1 MTRQGQ
7 RRPHKGSMKII
18 VQKFGGT
25 SLKSASSRKRAIGHI
40 LRAREDGY
48 RVVVIVSAMGRKGD
62 PYATDSLLDWIKQ
75 NGNGLTPREL
85 DLLLSCGE
93 IISAATLSSMLQ
105 ASQVPSV
112 FLTGREAGI
121 ITDSTHGSA
130 QIVAVD
136 PSRIMEELSA
146 NKVVVVCGFQGGT
159 LNGEITTLGRGGSDT
174 TAAALGVALKAEYVD
189 IFTDVEGIMT
199 ADPQIVQDAAVLN
212 RITYQE
218 LCHLAYQ
225 GAKVIHPRAVEI
237 AMQANLPIR
246 VRSTYMDTM
255 GTLVSQGKKDR
266 DLEAVNDRI
275 VTGIT
280 YTKGLSQIKVDGEKH
295 DFNLQLNVFKTMAE
309 HKISVDFINVT
320 PFSLAYTVESHHA
333 EKASRLIRS
342 LGYEVKV
349 TPCCAK
355 VAVVGAGM
363 AGQPGVM
370 AQIVKALTQEEIEI
384 LQSVDSHTTI
394 WLLVKEEVV
403 GKAVNALHHQFQLG
417 QRK

>member
-1 MTRQGQ
+1 
-7 RRPHKGSMKII
+7 MKII

-25 SLKSASSRKRAIGHI
+25 SLNSAASRRKAIGHI

-48 RVVVIVSAMGRKGD
+48 HVVVIVSAMGRRGD
-62 PYATDSLLDWIKQ
+62 PYATDTLLDWIKA
-75 NGNGLTPREL
+75 NGNSLTPREQ

-105 ASQVPSV
+105 AAQIPSV

-136 PSRIMEELSA
+136 PARILEELSA
-146 NKVVVVCGFQGGT
+146 NKVVIVCGFQGGT
-159 LNGEITTLGRGGSDT
+159 LQGEITTLGRGGSDT

-199 ADPQIVQDAAVLN
+199 ADPRIVRDASVLT

-237 AMQANLPIR
+237 AMQANLPLR
-246 VRSTYMDTM
+246 VRSTYSDKT
-255 GTLVSQGKKDR
+255 GTLVSQGGSDQE
-266 DLEAVNDRI
+266 LMPVNDRV

-280 YTKGLSQIKVDGEKH
+280 YALGLSQIKVEAEQH
-295 DFNLQLNVFKTMAE
+295 DFNLQLNVFKAMAE

-320 PFSLAYTVESHHA
+320 PSSLAYTVEDQHA
-333 EKASRLIRS
+333 DKAYHLIRS
-342 LGYEVKV
+342 LGYDVRV
-349 TPCCAK
+349 TPRCAK

-363 AGQPGVM
+363 AGRPGVM

-384 LQSVDSHTTI
+384 IQSADSHTTI

-403 GKAVNALHHQFQLG
+403 SKAVNALHHQFQLG
-417 QRK
+417 HRT